1 MDERIGSFL
10 AELHGM
16 VVDLKQN
23 MKKTVPKIL
32 HNQTVE
38 SQGSREN
45 HKSSQ
50 NNGWSGRY
58 CKQKQRKRWQRIS

>member
-16 VVDLKQN
+16 VVRPQAEHEKDC
-23 MKKTVPKIL
+23 TKIL

-58 CKQKQRKRWQRIS
+58 CKQKQRKKWQRIS